1 MTSPHVLVVG
11 GTGGLGRAFVRLMAD
26 RGALLSVIG
35 RRPVSDIEG
44 GGANVHHWSLDLADT
59 ERLGATLGDI
69 VRRNGKLAHLV
80 FFQRYRGSGDVWS
93 GEIATSLTATRYLIE
108 SSSGQFDDRAEPG
121 IVIVGSV
128 AGRLIAAEQPVSYHV
143 AKAAL
148 SQMVRYY
155 AVALGPLGIRVNCV
169 SPGTIMKEEAQ
180 SFYAAHPELWEL
192 YGRIIPLGRMGSAG
206 EVARAIAF
214 LCSPEA
220 GYITGQ
226 ELVVDGGLSVQ
237 WQESVARRASG
248 LDAVTITRRA
258 R

>member
-1 MTSPHVLVVG
+1 
-11 GTGGLGRAFVRLMAD
+11 
-26 RGALLSVIG
+26 
-35 RRPVSDIEG
+35 
-44 GGANVHHWSLDLADT
+44 
-59 ERLGATLGDI
+59 
-69 VRRNGKLAHLV
+69 
-80 FFQRYRGSGDVWS
+80 
-93 GEIATSLTATRYLIE
+93 
-108 SSSGQFDDRAEPG
+108 
-121 IVIVGSV
+121 
-128 AGRLIAAEQPVSYHV
+128 VSYHV